1 MKYNLF
7 HQSYLIAE
15 INIPKIKE
23 IEEIAVLSRNKNIIK
38 TTMSS
43 ILNSSLIQ
51 RNLISLFR
59 LDRLTNS
66 EC

>member
-51 RNLISLFR
+51 RDLISLFR